1 MTLPIVK
8 VREKL
13 KDMIILRVA
22 EKSGVPSQ
30 TLYRL
35 MSGRNIRVDALEKI
49 SDYLE
54 KRG

>member
-1 MTLPIVK
+1 MPAQ
-8 VREKL
+8 VRMKL
-13 KDMIILRVA
+13 KDMIIQRVA
-22 EKSGVPSQ
+22 ENSGVPAQ

-54 KRG
+54 KRQ

>member
-1 MTLPIVK
+1 MILNPEQ

-13 KDMIILRVA
+13 RDMIILRVA
-22 EKSGVPSQ
+22 EKSGVPAQ

-54 KRG
+54 KRQ